1 MGLTSKKKDKKKRQK
16 QTQNG
21 KIAECVKGDGR
32 EEEGL
37 IFFYSLNFFLRF
49 TKI

>member
-1 MGLTSKKKDKKKRQK
+1 MGPTSKKKKKKRQK
-16 QTQNG
+16 QKQNG
-21 KIAECVKGDGR
+21 KTAECVKGDGR

-37 IFFYSLNFFLRF
+37 IFFYSLNFFIRF